1 MVESASLP
9 DHPYAEERA
18 EPVIEPRTR
27 ASVGRW
33 ILRESPHIAM
43 LLLAFVG
50 ISFPVPVTYWL
61 VMTPIFGL
69 ISIVSGWPHFAT
81 NQARLRMV
89 CLQALSWSALVLAIY
104 ALYNNGSQGVL
115 NANAISLAMITLLA
129 LGTFLAGLHAHSW
142 RTCVVGIVLFVAV
155 PVLGW
160 IDQVSILLVI
170 GALVIVAVAAGTW
183 FVTER
188 NAAEV

>member
-1 MVESASLP
+1 MAGQETKTYYYRAPGKKHDGKLRRIDDGQCDVPAGLTKAIDVAGGFNSSFALKADGTVVMADLEG
-9 DHPYAEERA
+9 ERVLQVKPPGDG
-18 EPVIEPRTR
+18 E
-27 ASVGRW
+27 
-33 ILRESPHIAM
+33 
-43 LLLAFVG
+43 
-50 ISFPVPVTYWL
+50 VT
-61 VMTPIFGL
+61 
-69 ISIVSGWPHFAT
+69 
-81 NQARLRMV
+81 
-89 CLQALSWSALVLAIY
+89 ALCW
-104 ALYNNGSQGVL
+104 NPQG
-115 NANAISLAMITLLA
+115 TLLA

>member
-1 MVESASLP
+1 M
-9 DHPYAEERA
+9 
-18 EPVIEPRTR
+18 
-27 ASVGRW
+27 
-33 ILRESPHIAM
+33 
-43 LLLAFVG
+43 
-50 ISFPVPVTYWL
+50 
-61 VMTPIFGL
+61 
-69 ISIVSGWPHFAT
+69 
-81 NQARLRMV
+81 QARLRMV

-142 RTCVVGIVLFVAV
+142 RTCVVGIILFVAV

-183 FVTER
+183 FITER
-188 NAAEV
+188 HAAAEV